1 MFLNRVQPETTM
13 PWKPIVVGIDATHA
27 PGRAAQLGLEIAAA
41 AGVEC
46 RLVHAA
52 RDAWSA
58 LAAAE
63 IPLQAVEFRDAAL
76 TTARNSLSATLTGR
90 IPPEALRHAVIREG
104 WPPAVIDDIVR
115 ETDAALLVLGAKH
128 HTALGRWLGGST
140 VHNVARMLRVPL
152 LVVGDAPPSI
162 RRVLV
167 AVDTSAAARPTL
179 ETATRLADLFDAE
192 LRVLHV
198 VEPLP
203 ILPEVPVTTDP
214 REYVRLLE
222 EECAERIW
230 PLVDPSVEKT
240 MRHTTPEAGIAE
252 EAKAWEADL
261 VVVGSH
267 GKGFVQRMLV
277 GSVTERLLHHLPAAL
292 LLVVPAGKTSP
303 AAAVPS
309 DPARLQERSAS
320 PPSSATATIQP

>member
-1 MFLNRVQPETTM
+1 M
-13 PWKPIVVGIDATHA
+13 PWKPIVVGIDASHA
-27 PGRAAQLGLEIAAA
+27 AARAAQLGLEIAEA

-63 IPLQAVEFRDAAL
+63 VPVQAVEFRDAAL
-76 TTARNSLSATLTGR
+76 TTARNSLTAMLTGR
-90 IPPEALRHAVIREG
+90 IPPQALQHAVIREG
-104 WPPAVIDDIVR
+104 WPPAVIDDVVR
-115 ETDAALLVLGAKH
+115 ELDAELLLLGAKH

-140 VHNVARMLRVPL
+140 VHNVARMLRVPM

-179 ETATRLADLFDAE
+179 EAATRLADLFDAE
-192 LRVLHV
+192 LRALHV
-198 VEPLP
+198 IEPLP
-203 ILPEVPVTTDP
+203 ILPEVPMTTDP
-214 REYVRLLE
+214 HAYEQLLE
-222 EECAERIW
+222 EECTEKVW
-230 PLVDPSVEKT
+230 PLLDPSAQKAL
-240 MRHTTPEAGIAE
+240 RHTTPEAGIAG

-292 LLVVPAGKTSP
+292 LLVVPAGHP
-303 AAAVPS
+303 APATAEKSSGAVPS
-309 DPARLQERSAS
+309 TGG
-320 PPSSATATIQP
+320 SS

>member
-1 MFLNRVQPETTM
+1 M
-13 PWKPIVVGIDATHA
+13 PWQPVVVGIDASHA
-27 PGRAAQLGLEIAAA
+27 AARAAQIGLGIANA

-63 IPLQAVEFRDAAL
+63 VPVQAVEFRDAAL
-76 TTARNSLSATLTGR
+76 TTARNSLTSTLTGR
-90 IPPEALRHAVIREG
+90 IPPQALQHAVIREG
-104 WPPAVIDDIVR
+104 WPPAVIDDVVR
-115 ETDAALLVLGAKH
+115 ELDAGLLILGAKH
-128 HTALGRWLGGST
+128 HTVLGRWLGGST

-167 AVDTSAAARPTL
+167 AVDTSAAAQPTL
-179 ETATRLADLFDAE
+179 RAASSLADLFDAE
-192 LRVLHV
+192 VRVLHV

-203 ILPEVPVTTDP
+203 ILPEVPVTTEAQDY
-214 REYVRLLE
+214 ERLLE
-222 EECAERIW
+222 GECTEKIW
-230 PLVDPSVEKT
+230 PLVDPAAEKVL
-240 MRHTTPEAGIAE
+240 RHNTPELGIAE

-292 LLVVPAGKTSP
+292 LLVVPAGRATS
-303 AAAVPS
+303 
-309 DPARLQERSAS
+309 SAS
-320 PPSSATATIQP
+320 TNSGGAVASAGT